1 MLFSLKKSLL
11 SLSVTL
17 CLVAVIGTG
26 CAFKVNEGPVA
37 PGVASMSS
45 TDMNC
50 LSKNSKTFSNF
61 LDGTASEASINQL
74 AACATKSLKTFG
86 DLTRGA
92 TPGVYTP
99 FELRNFLSRYFLN
112 GLVVTDAFVVQTMV
126 LKQTLMGGN
135 TTELTL
141 ADLNHVIQMI
151 ETSRQQFVKLRSFM
165 PLDLT
170 TLANKDAVAVDAT
183 AAALVEVADAF
194 GKMIEEAGVP
204 YSFKKLSSFLEQL
217 KTLMPDSPTSDYIS
231 TNISMFAALKGIL
244 ISPSGDLISGQ
255 DWSLILKQ
263 AARWYGIYARFTHLN
278 ANYSDLTLGE
288 GRVRLLQIIS
298 DSANVLE
305 EAIDRHGGVILFEEI
320 ENLIN
325 LYPSEKIAFSAG
337 FSVQKVT
344 INTILRPVVN
354 HMLGGLDPEGRNAP
368 GVTSGLFERILDTI
382 DHWSEGQRY
391 LEGLYGVLDGQRSGR
406 SVNGYTAEEL
416 TSVSLS
422 AALDSSG
429 GLTDTVSVVANDLI
443 QVIKQSRPLF
453 IGDNAEITF
462 PGPTDEHQRSLH
474 NLAEMNWMRQMI
486 KLIMQGYAQ
495 DHDRGKNY
503 QGLTNDEFG
512 QFIQDL
518 WPLLTDTLL
527 VNPADKWQDEAA
539 NRFREANLFTPAANG
554 DDLLSVDE
562 GGQLFAFMLSAGHQA
577 SRIHAY
583 IAEQCK
589 GHLGEHNDIYGQPT
603 IEPDCYRRVI
613 FSRDPSNSYFEEVWK
628 FMPGMATYYRTLPDS
643 QLAAFQHNLE
653 QAGRRDGY
661 QEKVYFN
668 SADSQT
674 MSMIMH
680 YVESIFSSFDR
691 DNSRSLSYEEA
702 QMAYPRFRNIL
713 TSVSGF
719 ANGRSPKEMKSV
731 DIKVE
736 ALFTY
741 LLKFGTPPVSADMK
755 TGQKL
760 KGALA
765 FWAWEEQ
772 KTLIGWHFQSTR
784 SDVLS
789 VFAQIGKLTST
800 PTTPPPPATE

>member
-1 MLFSLKKSLL
+1 MRFSWQKSVAPLLFSFGLAGML
-11 SLSVTL
+11 
-17 CLVAVIGTG
+17 GTG

-37 PGVASMSS
+37 PGVANMSS

-61 LDGTASEASINQL
+61 LNGNASNESINQL

-112 GLVVTDAFVVQTMV
+112 GMVVSDAFVVQTMI

-141 ADLNHVIQMI
+141 ADLNHLIQMI
-151 ETSRQQFVKLRSFM
+151 ETSRQQFVKLRSYM

-170 TLANKDAVAVDAT
+170 TLSGKDDSTVDAT

-194 GKMIEEAGVP
+194 GKMIEDAGVP
-204 YSFKKLSSFLEQL
+204 YSFKKLNSFLEQL

-244 ISPSGDLISGQ
+244 ISPTGDLISGQ

-263 AARWYGIYARFTHLN
+263 AARWYGVYARFNHLN
-278 ANYSDLTLGE
+278 ANYSDLTLGQ
-288 GRVRLLQIIS
+288 GRVRLMKIVS
-298 DSANVLE
+298 DSANILE

-325 LYPSEKIAFSAG
+325 LYPSVKISFSAG

-354 HMLGGLDPEGRNAP
+354 HMLGGLDAEGRNAP
-368 GVTSGLFERILDTI
+368 GVTSALFERILDSI
-382 DHWSEGQRY
+382 NHWSEGQRY
-391 LEGLYGVLDGQRSGR
+391 LEGLYGVLDGQRTGR
-406 SVNGYTAEEL
+406 STNGYTSEEL

-422 AALDSSG
+422 AALDPTG
-429 GLTDTVSVVANDLI
+429 GVTDTAFEVATDLI

-486 KLIMQGYAQ
+486 KLIMQGYVQ
-495 DHDRGKNY
+495 DYARGKYY
-503 QGLTNDEFG
+503 QGLTEAEFG
-512 QFIQDL
+512 QFVEDL
-518 WPLLTDTLL
+518 WPLMTDTLL
-527 VNPADKWQDEAA
+527 VNPADKWQDEAS
-539 NRFREANLFTPAANG
+539 NRFREANLFMPAANG
-554 DDLLSVDE
+554 DDYLSVDE

-577 SRIHAY
+577 SRIHDY
-583 IAEQCK
+583 IAGQCK
-589 GHLGEHNDIYGQPT
+589 GHIGPNDIYGQPT
-603 IEPDCYRRVI
+603 IEPDCYRKVI
-613 FSRDPSNSYFEEVWK
+613 FSRDPADSYFEEVWK
-628 FMPGMATYYRTLPDS
+628 FMPGMATYYRTLPDAE
-643 QLAAFQHNLE
+643 LADFQHNLE

-661 QEKVYFN
+661 QAKVYFT

-719 ANGRSPKEMKSV
+719 ANGRSPQEMKSV

-741 LLKFGTPPVSADMK
+741 LLKFGTPPVTSDMK

-784 SDVLS
+784 SSVLS

-800 PTTPPPPATE
+800 PATPPPPAK